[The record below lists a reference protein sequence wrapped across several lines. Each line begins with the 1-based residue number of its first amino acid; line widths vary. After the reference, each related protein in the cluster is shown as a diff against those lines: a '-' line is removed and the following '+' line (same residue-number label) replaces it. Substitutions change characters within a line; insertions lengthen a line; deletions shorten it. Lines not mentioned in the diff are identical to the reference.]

1 MVPIITDSYL
11 NSNKNFEFIINSDTY
26 KEHNYLMK
34 YSAYAARFKWAWN
47 ESEAPKTQMELAKWL
62 DYSQPMI
69 NYWLNGEKLPSMDT
83 AIKISEK
90 FGVRVE
96 WLITGKGSI
105 RIDEI
110 KQLSSPLLDKF
121 NQLCPEQQ
129 QIIELMVDQ
138 LSNKPKSS
146 ENNTIKPLTA
156 RPENVR
162 GGGVILPDPVF
173 EYHRRRGDEPA
184 DKAFSEAVQ
193 QDYEDSK

>member
-1 MVPIITDSYL
+1 
-11 NSNKNFEFIINSDTY
+11 
-26 KEHNYLMK
+26 MK

-110 KQLSSPLLDKF
+110 KQPSSPLFDKI

-146 ENNTIKPLTA
+146 ENKENKPLTA
-156 RPENVR
+156 RPENV
-162 GGGVILPDPVF
+162 GGGVNLPDALSA
-173 EYHRRRGDEPA
+173 YHRRQSDGPA
-184 DKAFSEAVQ
+184 DKEFCDAIQ
-193 QDYEDSK
+193 HDLEDSKQK

>member
-11 NSNKNFEFIINSDTY
+11 NSNKNFDFIINSDTH

-110 KQLSSPLLDKF
+110 KQPPSPLLDKF
-121 NQLCPEQQ
+121 TSLSAEQQ
-129 QIIELMVDQ
+129 KEVNEFIDFK
-138 LSNKPKSS
+138 LSQNK
-146 ENNTIKPLTA
+146 ENKPLTP
-156 RPENVR
+156 RPENVG
-162 GGGVILPDPVF
+162 GGGVNLPD
-173 EYHRRRGDEPA
+173 A
-184 DKAFSEAVQ
+184 ISA
-193 QDYEDSK
+193 